1 MNITV
6 KLFWIW
12 TSGYFQKY
20 VTSYNYIFELYVA
33 GE

>member
-6 KLFWIW
+6 KLFRIL
-12 TSGYFQKY
+12 TSVYFQKY
-20 VTSYNYIFELYVA
+20 VTFYNYIFELYVA